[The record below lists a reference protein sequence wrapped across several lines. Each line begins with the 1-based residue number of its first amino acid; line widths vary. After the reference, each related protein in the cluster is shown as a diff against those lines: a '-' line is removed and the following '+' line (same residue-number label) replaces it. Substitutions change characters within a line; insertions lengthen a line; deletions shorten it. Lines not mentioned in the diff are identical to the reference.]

1 MEVFCYEWQ
10 QYYSEFD
17 AGNPFSTRKPWKV
30 TTAIGLAGGDIGEIE
45 TIKVGPNYTMRN
57 ITVQVEHEEQLT
69 EILEVIRNLKEGI
82 HLHTVSDD
90 VLAAHEG
97 GKIRMKSKMPIRS
110 LADLRRVYTPGV
122 ANVCELIKE
131 EPQKRI
137 FIPESAIRLQL

>member
-1 MEVFCYEWQ
+1 MN
-10 QYYSEFD
+10 
-17 AGNPFSTRKPWKV
+17 GNNIIRNLMLEIPSAPGNLGKV

-90 VLAAHEG
+90 VLV
-97 GKIRMKSKMPIRS
+97 R
-110 LADLRRVYTPGV
+110 T
-122 ANVCELIKE
+122 
-131 EPQKRI
+131 
-137 FIPESAIRLQL
+137 